1 MCCLSKTRWITV
13 LFQVLS
19 TRVFQELKKQVE
31 TAVELEKKLKVELK
45 KKDKDLKTAQDVN
58 KVCFFILNVKTVITV
73 FGEADRVFLT
83 FGKILQ

>member
-1 MCCLSKTRWITV
+1 MCCLNKTRWIRV

-58 KVCFFILNVKTVITV
+58 KVCFFILNAKTVITV
-73 FGEADRVFLT
+73 FGEADRVLLT
-83 FGKILQ
+83 CGKIL

>member
-1 MCCLSKTRWITV
+1 MCCLNKTRWIRV

-58 KVCFFILNVKTVITV
+58 KVCFFILNVKTVIAV
-73 FGEADRVFLT
+73 FGEADRVLLT

>member
-1 MCCLSKTRWITV
+1 M
-13 LFQVLS
+13 LS

-58 KVCFFILNVKTVITV
+58 KVCFFYFECKNCCHCV
-73 FGEADRVFLT
+73 RRS
-83 FGKILQ
+83 

>member
-1 MCCLSKTRWITV
+1 MCCLNKTQWIRV

>member
-1 MCCLSKTRWITV
+1 MCCLSKTWWITV

-58 KVCFFILNVKTVITV
+58 KVCFFLFWMWKLLSLCLAKLIG
-73 FGEADRVFLT
+73 FC
-83 FGKILQ
+83 